1 MSEMKKFKHFNPMK
15 LREKYSIGSVKRTN
29 NYSSFWMDS
38 NWNTKG
44 SIFDEIEDDTERYT
58 KPGVD
63 HIALAGYRRA
73 IANFVTIVTNDP
85 SINVKFQD
93 RGDSYTDGKNVVIG
107 SKLEDKNF
115 DSTVGLALHEGSH
128 IKLSDFDFLRNLE
141 YNTPTEVFLLG
152 ESKGFSK
159 REVLSHIKN
168 LLNYVEDRR
177 IDYYIFSTSPGYK
190 GYYHSMYDKY
200 FHAKVIDKA
209 LLTDEY
215 TSLDWD
221 SYIFRILNLTNKNSR
236 LDVLPSLNEIYNLVF
251 RDNGG
256 VKNMKT
262 TEEASV
268 VAVKILKKIYK
279 IIPKVKSESSDTS
292 DSSSSESSVEKG
304 DNKDSVEMTD
314 EEFKDLL
321 DSIENGTDMES
332 SDSENGSS
340 IAVVPSSGAPDF
352 TPPKKSEVVL
362 TDAQKKTLENAIKKQ
377 KDFNNGDVKKV
388 GTLSKKDASL
398 VKNMEASGVSYE
410 EAGKGIVDDY
420 GYLNKKGVKVL
431 VVKKYT
437 KTMIEENMFP
447 TLISNRWNRYKGEDE
462 FVNKGI
468 LLGTKLGKKLQVRG
482 ESKTT
487 KWSRLDNGHIDKR
500 LIAELGFGNDRV
512 FSTTFVESYSDAHL
526 HISVDASGSM
536 GGDKWINTM
545 TSVVAICK
553 AASMIQ
559 NVDVVVSL
567 RTTHYTS
574 NGRGRSEID
583 CPMIMIAYDSRVDK
597 FSKVKNMF
605 GYLKPGGT
613 TPEGLC
619 FEAIMKEIVPASTDK
634 ESYFLNFSD
643 GMPMFSNSDMSYY
656 HSVALNHT
664 KKMVKEIKNLGINVL
679 SYFIGSGYDDDRYMK
694 DFKTMY
700 GKDSEFIN
708 VTNVMEVSKTMN
720 KKFLAK

>member
-1 MSEMKKFKHFNPMK
+1 MRDKMSEMKKFKHFNPMK
-15 LREKYSIGSVKRTN
+15 LREKYSAGSVKRTN
-29 NYSSFWMDS
+29 NYSSFWMGN
-38 NWNTKG
+38 NWDTKG
-44 SIFDEIEDDTERYT
+44 SIFDEVEDNV
-58 KPGVD
+58 KPGID

-85 SINVKFQD
+85 TINVKFQD
-93 RGDSYTDGKNVVIG
+93 RGDSYTDGKKVMIG

-141 YNTPTEVFLLG
+141 YNTPTEIFLLG

-159 REVLSHIKN
+159 SETLSHIKN

-190 GYYHSMYDKY
+190 GYYHSMYEKY

-221 SYIFRILNLTNKNSR
+221 SYIFRIINMTNKNSR
-236 LDVLPSLNEIYNLVF
+236 LDVLPGLNEIYNFVF
-251 RDNGG
+251 KDNGG
-256 VKNMKT
+256 IKNMKT
-262 TEEASV
+262 TEDASV
-268 VAVKILKKIYK
+268 VAVKILKMIYK
-279 IIPKVKSESSDTS
+279 IVPKVESESSDTS
-292 DSSSSESSVEKG
+292 DSSGSSVEKG
-304 DNKDSVEMTD
+304 DSKDSVEMSD
-314 EEFKDLL
+314 EDFQDLL
-321 DSIENGTDMES
+321 DSVENGTDMES
-332 SDSENGSS
+332 SNSDGEVSTASPKSES
-340 IAVVPSSGAPDF
+340 VPSSDF

-362 TDAQKKTLENAIKKQ
+362 SDAQKKTLENAIKKQ
-377 KDFNNGDVKKV
+377 KAFNNGEVKKV

-410 EAGKGIVDDY
+410 EAGKGMVDDY
-420 GYLNKKGVKVL
+420 GYVNKKGIKVL
-431 VVKKYT
+431 VVKKFT
-437 KTMIEENMFP
+437 KAMVDEDMFP
-447 TLISNRWNRYKGEDE
+447 TLISHKYNRYEGEYE

-468 LLGTKLGKKLQVRG
+468 SLGTKLGKKLQVRG

-536 GGDKWINTM
+536 GGDKWTNTM
-545 TSVVAICK
+545 TSVIAICK

-567 RTTHYTS
+567 RTTHYSTI
-574 NGRGRSEID
+574 GRGRSQTD
-583 CPMIMIAYDSRVDK
+583 CPMVMIAYDSRIDK

-619 FEAIMKEIVPASTDK
+619 YEAIMKEIVPASTDK

-643 GMPMFSNSDMSYY
+643 GMPMFSTTDMHYY
-656 HSVALNHT
+656 NTVAVNHT

-679 SYFIGSGYDDDRYMK
+679 SYFIGDNYSGDRNMK

-708 VTNVMEVSKTMN
+708 VTNVMEISKTMN